1 MEKKV
6 FTMKEELKK
15 KEIELADT
23 VSMMSSANYKER
35 FKAEYYQLAI
45 RLVKL
50 EAMLDKWKNGKL
62 DFIPTCSMK
71 TYDEQIDGM
80 KKYLSVL
87 NKRAEEEKIDLEWK
101 IKA

>member
-6 FTMKEELKK
+6 FTMNEELKK
-15 KEIELADT
+15 KEIFLEDT
-23 VSMMSSANYKER
+23 ANMMCSANYSER

-50 EAMLDKWKNGKL
+50 EAMLNNWKNGKL
-62 DFIPTCSMK
+62 DFIPKCSIE
-71 TYDEQIDGM
+71 TYEEQIKTM
-80 KKYLSVL
+80 KEYLSVL
-87 NKRAEEEKIDLEWK
+87 NKRAEEESIDLEWR